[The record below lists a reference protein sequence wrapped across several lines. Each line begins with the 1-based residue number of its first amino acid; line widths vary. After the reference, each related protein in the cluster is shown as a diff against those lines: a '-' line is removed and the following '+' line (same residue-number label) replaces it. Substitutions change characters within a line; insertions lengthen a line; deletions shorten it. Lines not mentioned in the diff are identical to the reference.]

1 VPEGTSVYNKR
12 CIAWEWSKRKYQ
24 SSSSLMGISSAATFA
39 CLLFWSCNW
48 HYWNVK
54 TPNRLLIAC
63 SRILKCWLSVMIPSQ
78 VEFLVNVFLAMLPSN
93 PISYVHMH
101 FSTLH
106 ISLNSRLAYQ
116 FGPYRIAFCWSRQGH

>member
-1 VPEGTSVYNKR
+1 
-12 CIAWEWSKRKYQ
+12 
-24 SSSSLMGISSAATFA
+24 
-39 CLLFWSCNW
+39 
-48 HYWNVK
+48 
-54 TPNRLLIAC
+54 
-63 SRILKCWLSVMIPSQ
+63 MIPSQ

-116 FGPYRIAFCWSRQGH
+116 FGPYRIAFC